1 MPSPAEEDHE
11 LDTLRRAASMAE
23 EETTTEAGPPPAM
36 ARNGMNDDHDDDD
49 LVKNDNAYETR
60 LDRRTIRK
68 LDFILL
74 PFLALLFLLNSLDKS
89 NIGNAETAGFTHDAG
104 LSASDLNTSLA
115 FFFAFFVA
123 LQPVGAALG
132 RKYGMARWVPACM
145 SLWGLS
151 TILHIWVKRRW
162 QLICLRIVIASLEAG
177 FYPTTVSYLSLF
189 YTRYEFA
196 VRLGFFYGQTAV
208 AGALGGML
216 SWAVFSHF
224 PKQPS
229 SGPPLSPGETVDA
242 RQEGGWKSWEVLFL
256 IEGCTTM
263 LIALVGFF
271 WLPHSADTAWFF
283 NAQERTWAE
292 QRMRLDHDNVTSTQK
307 RRASKAVHDSIT
319 EDEEALRR
327 PSEAFAAD
335 DDEGGEEAHDRLLDG
350 HTDGTPLRRKV
361 STMST
366 VSVTADSGLSRHDI
380 ASAILNY
387 KIWHLLICNIL
398 SAIPATAF
406 GVFLP
411 LVIKQLSPSLNL
423 SPAASN
429 LLSAPPFAFGAVVL
443 FFFVRWSDR
452 SHQRLV
458 PILGGLGLLLIGLT
472 MTVMSPMSNYI
483 LRYISLCI
491 LLSGSFIASPLTVA
505 WLSNNTPEPGKRAI
519 LLGINGWGNLAGVFS
534 ALLFTPK
541 DEESGYIRPF
551 IVTLVCALGSFAG
564 FIAFWVMLVR
574 ENKWRE
580 DVTAHWTEEERERED
595 LLGDVPLSSSTV
607 FEGLAKRLGLGAVRE
622 KIGLED
628 VRRGDERVTF
638 RYGL

>member
-1 MPSPAEEDHE
+1 MPRADGEEHE
-11 LDTLRRAASMAE
+11 LDSLHRPAAMEE
-23 EETTTEAGPPPAM
+23 EETGISAASP
-36 ARNGMNDDHDDDD
+36 NHSYDDDD
-49 LVKNDNAYETR
+49 LNHDDPVHNEDSYESR
-60 LDRRTIRK
+60 LNRRTLRK

-104 LSASDLNTSLA
+104 LSAKDLNTSLA

-151 TILHIWVKRRW
+151 TILHIWVNKRW
-162 QLICLRIVIASLEAG
+162 QLIVLRVVIASLEAG

-189 YTRYEFA
+189 YTRYEFG
-196 VRLGFFYGQTAV
+196 VRLGVFYGQTAV
-208 AGALGGML
+208 AGALGGVL

-224 PKQPS
+224 HTQPQM
-229 SGPPLSPGETVDA
+229 PPFEHSVSVVGRA
-242 RQEGGWKSWEVLFL
+242 GGWRSWEALFL
-256 IEGCTTM
+256 IEGCMTM
-263 LIALVGFF
+263 AVALLGFF

-283 NAQERTWAE
+283 NAQERMWAE
-292 QRMRLDHDNVTSTQK
+292 QRIRLDRDNVAATQK
-307 RRASKAVHDSIT
+307 RRRASKALHHAMT
-319 EDEEALRR
+319 EDQEPTDQ
-327 PSEAFAAD
+327 PSIFFATD
-335 DDEGGEEAHDRLLDG
+335 DDIEDAHHRLLDNQ
-350 HTDGTPLRRKV
+350 TDGGPARRKLSTL
-361 STMST
+361 STM
-366 VSVTADSGLSRHDI
+366 SVTADAGLSKHDI
-380 ASAILNY
+380 YSALLNY

-423 SPAASN
+423 SPAESN
-429 LLSAPPFAFGAVVL
+429 LLSAPPFAFGALVL
-443 FFFVRWSDR
+443 FIFTWWSDK

-458 PILGGLGLLLIGLT
+458 PILWGLGLTLIGLT
-472 MTVMSPMSNYI
+472 ITVLLDRSSYI
-483 LRYISLCI
+483 LRYIALCI

-505 WLSNNTPEPGKRAI
+505 WLTNNTPEPGKRAI

-534 ALLFTPK
+534 ALLFTPE
-541 DEESGYIRPF
+541 DEKNGYIRPF
-551 IVTLVCALGSFAG
+551 IITLLCVMASFAG
-564 FIAFWVMLVR
+564 FIAFWVRVVR

-580 DVTAHWTEEERERED
+580 DQTAQWTEEEREREEV
-595 LLGDVPLSSSTV
+595 LGDVAMPPTT
-607 FEGLAKRLGLGAVRE
+607 RPMIQAVRRRLSWE
-622 KIGLED
+622 VVADKLGVEEG
-628 VRRGDERVTF
+628 RRGDEKLTF